1 MKRIVVLGST
11 GSIGKNVLN
20 VIRHL
25 GVDHYPILA
34 LAAHSNIELLYEQ
47 ALEFK
52 PNLIGV
58 FDKNKALELQKK
70 LPHIEVVGGLEGL
83 LEVASYSESDLVFN
97 AIVGTSG
104 LQPMM
109 AALQAGKDVALANKE
124 VLVSAGEL
132 IMKTSDQHHCQ
143 ILPVDSE
150 HSAIFQCLQN
160 QSKKSVKR
168 LILTASGGPFL
179 KFSLDQLKNV
189 SLTDA
194 LNHPTWNMGAKITID
209 CSTLM
214 NKGFEVI
221 EAHWLFDIPL
231 NQIDVVV
238 HPQSIIHSM
247 VEFIDNT
254 LLAQLGEPEMLT
266 PIQLALTYPEKKA
279 GLLPPFDFTKHNR
292 LDFYQPDFD
301 RFKCLKLAYDSLE
314 VGGSYPCF
322 LNAINETLVE
332 RFLKKDISW
341 YDISQKLEH
350 LMNAHKMTKIETL
363 EDVLFIDQQGRR
375 EALTI

>member
-11 GSIGKNVLN
+11 GSIGRNVLN

-25 GVDHYPILA
+25 GPDHYPISA
-34 LAAHSNIELLYEQ
+34 LAAHSNIDLLYEQ

-52 PNLIGV
+52 PNLIAV

-70 LPHIEVVGGLEGL
+70 LPNMQVVGGLEGL

-97 AIVGTSG
+97 SIVGTSG

-109 AALQAGKDVALANKE
+109 AAIEAGKDVALANKE

-132 IMKTSDQHHCQ
+132 IMKASVQHNCQ

-160 QSKKSVKR
+160 QPKQSVKR

-189 SLTDA
+189 SLADA

-231 NQIDVVV
+231 SQIDVVV

-279 GLLPPFDFTKHNR
+279 GLLPHFDFTKHSR
-292 LDFYQPDFD
+292 LDFFKPDFD
-301 RFKCLKLAYDSLE
+301 RFRCLKLAYDSLDL
-314 VGGSYPCF
+314 GGSYPCF

-341 YDISQKLEH
+341 YDISQKLQH